1 MVDDLVVTP
10 LCICTCHVHPPP
22 LPPSSFLVPF
32 PYSAPPNTHMHT
44 ITKAVVLFDY
54 EKQEDDELSLKVG
67 DIITDVKQVCAVN
80 ALKFSMLYSGML
92 YMYVYK
98 LNQVCLTCIVMLGSY
113 RMYQLTELEIGT
125 TTYAD
130 QFTVDPS

>member
-1 MVDDLVVTP
+1 MHLHMS
-10 LCICTCHVHPPP
+10 C
-22 LPPSSFLVPF
+22 PSSSSASLLVPF

-92 YMYVYK
+92 YMYLYE

-125 TTYAD
+125 TTYK
-130 QFTVDPS
+130 SG

>member
-1 MVDDLVVTP
+1 MHLYMS
-10 LCICTCHVHPPP
+10 C
-22 LPPSSFLVPF
+22 PSSSSASLLLVPF

-44 ITKAVVLFDY
+44 ITKAVVLYDY

-98 LNQVCLTCIVMLGSY
+98 LNQVCLTCIVMMGSY

-125 TTYAD
+125 TTYK
-130 QFTVDPS
+130 SG